1 MLGHSH
7 SLVARSLVTRLL
19 VCLALLSVTAG
30 SAIAYRFDRRAVVGQ
45 HGQLHR
51 AVAEDTNDV
60 EAPFIPTTGG
70 GTSTSTDIPSGLIEL
85 TAEQLAQVGIHYDTA
100 SISYIEDGLRF
111 VVSTTGISITGSN
124 GKSDART
131 PRHVTLYENGTH
143 VASWKRS
150 HPDDDVDRLVGIII
164 QFRDRQ
170 PTEPDHRS
178 VAVVWVIPPADMKIP
193 TSKSAVDPMADERR
207 TDTRSNNDPLIT
219 NSTLRPNPVAGSTAT
234 LTIDAQRPCVAS
246 ITLYDIL
253 GNRLATI
260 VDQVRLTPGAQDV
273 LLTNLHEQ
281 PQGMYMVVIDIPETQ
296 ERHARRLLIER

>member
-7 SLVARSLVTRLL
+7 SLVARSLVARLL
-19 VCLALLSVTAG
+19 MWLALLSVTAG
-30 SAIAYRFDRRAVVGQ
+30 SAIAHRVDRRAVAGQ
-45 HGQLHR
+45 HEQLHR

-100 SISYIEDGLRF
+100 SIAYIEDGLRF

-164 QFRDRQ
+164 RFHDRQ
-170 PTEPDHRS
+170 TPETNHQS
-178 VAVVWVIPPADMKIP
+178 VAVVWVIPPAGMPVP
-193 TSKSAVDPMADERR
+193 TAKPLVDVRTEEQG
-207 TDTRSNNDPLIT
+207 TDTGTTDSPLIMHT
-219 NSTLRPNPVAGSTAT
+219 ALRPNPVAGSTAT
-234 LTIDAQRPCVAS
+234 LTIDAQRPCLAS
-246 ITLYDIL
+246 ITLYDVL
-253 GNRLATI
+253 GNRVATI
-260 VDQVRLTPGAQDV
+260 ADRASLTDGAQDI

>member
-1 MLGHSH
+1 MPGHSH
-7 SLVARSLVTRLL
+7 SLVARSLVARPL
-19 VCLALLSVTAG
+19 VWLVLLSVTAG
-30 SAIAYRFDRRAVVGQ
+30 SAIAHRFDRQAVVGQ
-45 HGQLHR
+45 QGQLHR
-51 AVAEDTNDV
+51 AVLDDTTDV
-60 EAPFIPTTGG
+60 ETPFIPTTGG
-70 GTSTSTDIPSGLIEL
+70 GTTPSTDIPSGLIEL

-150 HPDDDVDRLVGIII
+150 HPDDDIERLVGIII
-164 QFRDRQ
+164 RFRDRQ
-170 PTEPDHRS
+170 PTEADHRS
-178 VAVVWVIPPADMKIP
+178 VAVVWVIPPADMQIP
-193 TSKSAVDPMADERR
+193 TAKPAVDPMAAEQR
-207 TDTRSNNDPLIT
+207 TDTRANHDPLIT
-219 NSTLRPNPVAGSTAT
+219 NSALRPNPVAGSTAT
-234 LTIDAQRPCVAS
+234 LTIDAQRPCTAS

-260 VDQVRLTPGAQDV
+260 VDQTRLIAGEQDV
-273 LLTNLHEQ
+273 ILTNLHEQ
-281 PQGMYMVVIDIPETQ
+281 PQGMYMVVIDVPETQ